1 MAQKREFTYLSADGK
16 TKIHAVE
23 WKPDQGEPT
32 AVLQIVHGMV
42 EFIGRY
48 EEFAEYLTERG
59 FAVVGH
65 DHLGHGAS
73 VASKEDY
80 GFFSEKNG
88 NAAVLRDIHHL
99 KKLTE
104 KTCGDLPYYMLG
116 HSMGSFLL
124 RQYLC
129 LRGGEIDGAV
139 IMGTGTKPVPL
150 LKLGRVL
157 CRGLAAI
164 FGWHHRSLLIDRMA
178 FGGYNKHFKPARTTA
193 DWLTK
198 DEAIVDRYLADER
211 CTFRFTLN
219 GYYNLFYS
227 MEQASWE
234 ENLRRMPKEL
244 PILFV
249 SGRADPVGD
258 FGRGVE
264 KVWSRFRS
272 VGMQKVSQ
280 KLYDTDRHE
289 ILNETD
295 REDVY
300 QDLADWLNKCLLHP
314 RRGFEGL

>member
-1 MAQKREFTYLSADGK
+1 M
-16 TKIHAVE
+16 
-23 WKPDQGEPT
+23 
-32 AVLQIVHGMV
+32 
-42 EFIGRY
+42 
-48 EEFAEYLTERG
+48 
-59 FAVVGH
+59 
-65 DHLGHGAS
+65 
-73 VASKEDY
+73 
-80 GFFSEKNG
+80 
-88 NAAVLRDIHHL
+88 
-99 KKLTE
+99 
-104 KTCGDLPYYMLG
+104 
-116 HSMGSFLL
+116 
-124 RQYLC
+124 
-129 LRGGEIDGAV
+129 
-139 IMGTGTKPVPL
+139 
-150 LKLGRVL
+150 
-157 CRGLAAI
+157 
-164 FGWHHRSLLIDRMA
+164 
-178 FGGYNKHFKPARTTA
+178 
-193 DWLTK
+193 
-198 DEAIVDRYLADER
+198 DRYLADER

-249 SGRADPVGD
+249 SGREDPVGD

-300 QDLADWLNKCLLHP
+300 RDLADWLNKCLLHP

>member
-227 MEQASWE
+227 METASRKSS
-234 ENLRRMPKEL
+234 LRRMPRDL
-244 PILFV
+244 PVLFV
-249 SGRADPVGD
+249 AGSEDPVGD
-258 FGRGVE
+258 FGIGVKLVE
-264 KVWSRFRS
+264 NRFRKA
-272 VGMQKVSQ
+272 GMERVTR

-295 REDVY
+295 RGAVYEDLY
-300 QDLADWLNKCLLHP
+300 NWLSEEIKHP
-314 RRGFEGL
+314 RRMV